1 MSQQK
6 QGMDL
11 EARAYFDSLP
21 QVLKSQIV
29 ESGAKLCTRQE
40 LEAYCRNTLG
50 AALADKTPQ
59 ARL

>member
-1 MSQQK
+1 
-6 QGMDL
+6 MDM

-21 QVLKSQIV
+21 QVLKSQLV